1 MKNTNNIKA
10 NQVEIPRLSLSKS
23 FLKIIGILY
32 ILEFTNTQITVD
44 KVKKTIKDNHIFN
57 NVILVSR
64 PRIIKVSLKLDMSII
79 WIDIWNAQSSA
90 KAKSLINRC
99 FNIGSYIVTIHG
111 MNMNP
116 EVPQCKN
123 CWKWSHATDIYRIY
137 RARYA
142 KCSSSH

>member
-79 WIDIWNAQSSA
+79 WIDIWNIQSGSRA
-90 KAKSLINRC
+90 KGLINHC
-99 FNIGSYIVTIHG
+99 FNVRRYIVTIRG
-111 MNMNP
+111 ANMNP
-116 EVPQCKN
+116 GIPQCKN
-123 CWKWSHATDIYRIY
+123 CWK
-137 RARYA
+137 
-142 KCSSSH
+142 